1 MKNEKFLLD
10 IQTKCSNMAN
20 KILNAEINAEQAF
33 KCKWP
38 HFTPCMSF
46 ESSDLSIDRCSDL
59 SINNT
64 VRLDLADTKI
74 GSQDAVKNVIELTE
88 KSKYSN
94 FRGKL

>member
-1 MKNEKFLLD
+1 
-10 IQTKCSNMAN
+10 MAN
-20 KILNAEINAEQAF
+20 KILNVEINAEQAF

-38 HFTPCMSF
+38 YFTPCMTF
-46 ESSDLSIDRCSDL
+46 ESSVDNIDLSIDKCSDL
-59 SINNT
+59 SINNA

-74 GSQDAVKNVIELTE
+74 GSQNAVKNVIELTE